1 MSSPFNFSIN
11 HDYFD
16 DLENEYSNNI
26 SSDNSTQSLNLNER
40 PPETYR
46 GIIGG
51 SGSEVNSPYFII
63 SRQKEQSEQEKKRR
77 GKQVELNAKRSK
89 KEMHSSISEDN
100 ILTKIQ
106 THFLN
111 FIIFFLNDCV
121 YNYYKNR
128 KIKFIKFAHE
138 IKAKVS
144 SKYLNKMKNSTIYDL
159 LTEIEVS
166 SKFTRHN
173 KNNNEKNA
181 KILNK
186 IPWFKK
192 IFELKFL
199 DLFQYYHNENKQL
212 NKIFLF
218 EREITLTND
227 TKSYYFLLEKN
238 MTIKKEIIEIT
249 KYNYLSKINS
259 IESNENSLEYSDREN
274 GNINYYEEIFQW

>member
-1 MSSPFNFSIN
+1 MSLPSNSSIN

-16 DLENEYSNNI
+16 DLENEFTINF
-26 SSDNSTQSLNLNER
+26 SSDNSSQSLNLNLR

-46 GIIGG
+46 GIIAGNI
-51 SGSEVNSPYFII
+51 SEVNSPYFII

-159 LTEIEVS
+159 LTEIETS

-199 DLFQYYHNENKQL
+199 DLFHYYHNENKQL

-238 MTIKKEIIEIT
+238 MTIKREIIEIT

>member
-1 MSSPFNFSIN
+1 MSLPSDSSIN

-46 GIIGG
+46 GIIAGNI
-51 SGSEVNSPYFII
+51 SEVNSPYFII

-77 GKQVELNAKRSK
+77 GKQVKLNAKRSK

-159 LTEIEVS
+159 LKEIEIS
-166 SKFTRHN
+166 SKFKRYN

-218 EREITLTND
+218 EREITLTKD

>member
-1 MSSPFNFSIN
+1 MSLPSNSSIN

-46 GIIGG
+46 GIIEG

-77 GKQVELNAKRSK
+77 GKQVKLNAKRSK

-159 LTEIEVS
+159 LTEIEIS

-181 KILNK
+181 KILNE

-199 DLFQYYHNENKQL
+199 DLFQYYHNENKKL

>member
-1 MSSPFNFSIN
+1 MSLPSDSSIN

-16 DLENEYSNNI
+16 DLENEFTINF

-51 SGSEVNSPYFII
+51 NSSEVNSPYFII

-159 LTEIEVS
+159 LTEIETS

-218 EREITLTND
+218 EREITLTKD

-259 IESNENSLEYSDREN
+259 IESNENSLEYSDSEN

>member
-1 MSSPFNFSIN
+1 MSLPSDSSIN
-11 HDYFD
+11 YDYLD
-16 DLENEYSNNI
+16 DLGNEFTNNF

-46 GIIGG
+46 GIIAGNI
-51 SGSEVNSPYFII
+51 SEVNSPYFII

-106 THFLN
+106 IHFLN

-159 LTEIEVS
+159 LTEIEIS
-166 SKFTRHN
+166 PKFARHN

-199 DLFQYYHNENKQL
+199 DLFQSYHNENKQL

-218 EREITLTND
+218 EREITLTKD

>member
-1 MSSPFNFSIN
+1 MSLPSDSSIN

-16 DLENEYSNNI
+16 DLENEFTINF
-26 SSDNSTQSLNLNER
+26 SSDNSSQSLNLNLR

-46 GIIGG
+46 GIIAGN
-51 SGSEVNSPYFII
+51 SSEVNSPYFII
-63 SRQKEQSEQEKKRR
+63 SRQKEQNEQEKKRR

-159 LTEIEVS
+159 LTEIETS

-181 KILNK
+181 KILNE

-218 EREITLTND
+218 EREITLTKD

>member
-1 MSSPFNFSIN
+1 MSLPSNSSIN

-16 DLENEYSNNI
+16 DLENEFTINF
-26 SSDNSTQSLNLNER
+26 SSDNSSQSLNLNLR

-46 GIIGG
+46 GIIAGNI
-51 SGSEVNSPYFII
+51 SEVNSPYFII

-159 LTEIEVS
+159 LTEIETS

-218 EREITLTND
+218 EREITLTKD

>member
-1 MSSPFNFSIN
+1 MSLPSNSSIN

-16 DLENEYSNNI
+16 DLENEFTNNF

-46 GIIGG
+46 GIIAGN
-51 SGSEVNSPYFII
+51 SSEVNSPYFII

-159 LTEIEVS
+159 LTEIEIS

-181 KILNK
+181 KILNE

-218 EREITLTND
+218 EREITLTKD

>member
-159 LTEIEVS
+159 LTEIEIS
-166 SKFTRHN
+166 SKFKRHN

-218 EREITLTND
+218 EREITLTKD

>member
-1 MSSPFNFSIN
+1 MSLPSDSSIN

-16 DLENEYSNNI
+16 DLENEFTNNF

-40 PPETYR
+40 PPEIYR

-51 SGSEVNSPYFII
+51 NSSEVNSPYFII

-77 GKQVELNAKRSK
+77 GKQVELNAKRPK
-89 KEMHSSISEDN
+89 KEIHSSISEDN

-159 LTEIEVS
+159 LTEIEIS

-218 EREITLTND
+218 EREITLTKD

>member
-1 MSSPFNFSIN
+1 MSLPSDSSIN
-11 HDYFD
+11 YDYLD
-16 DLENEYSNNI
+16 DLGNEFTNNF

-46 GIIGG
+46 GIIAGNI
-51 SGSEVNSPYFII
+51 SEVNSPYFII

-159 LTEIEVS
+159 LTEIEIS

-199 DLFQYYHNENKQL
+199 DLFQYYHNEYKQL

-218 EREITLTND
+218 EREITLTKD

>member
-1 MSSPFNFSIN
+1 MSLPSDSSIN

-16 DLENEYSNNI
+16 DLENEFTINF

-46 GIIGG
+46 GIIAGNI
-51 SGSEVNSPYFII
+51 SEVNSPYFII

-77 GKQVELNAKRSK
+77 GKQVKLNAKRSK

-159 LTEIEVS
+159 LTEIEIS

-218 EREITLTND
+218 EREITLTKD

>member
-1 MSSPFNFSIN
+1 MSLPSDSSIN

-16 DLENEYSNNI
+16 DLENEFTINF
-26 SSDNSTQSLNLNER
+26 SSDNSSQSLNLNLR

-46 GIIGG
+46 GIIQGN
-51 SGSEVNSPYFII
+51 SSEVNSPYFII

-77 GKQVELNAKRSK
+77 GKQVKLNAKRSK

-159 LTEIEVS
+159 LTEIETS

>member
-1 MSSPFNFSIN
+1 MSLPFDYSIN
-11 HDYFD
+11 HYYLD
-16 DLENEYSNNI
+16 DTENDFPNI
-26 SSDNSTQSLNLNER
+26 DSLDNSSQKLNINLDENLE

-46 GIIGG
+46 EIIERRVGDITNND
-51 SGSEVNSPYFII
+51 SSASNSPYFII
-63 SRQKEQSEQEKKRR
+63 THEIEQIEQEKKRR
-77 GKQVELNAKRSK
+77 GRQVELNAKRSK
-89 KEMHSSISEDN
+89 KERHSSKSEDN

-111 FIIFFLNDCV
+111 FVIFFLNDCI

-128 KIKFIKFAHE
+128 KIKFIKFGHY
-138 IKAKVS
+138 IKTKVT
-144 SKYLNKMKNSTIYDL
+144 SKNLNKMKNATIYDL
-159 LTEIEVS
+159 LKEIEIS
-166 SKFTRHN
+166 SKFKRYN

-199 DLFQYYHNENKQL
+199 DLFKYYYNETKQL

-218 EREITLTND
+218 EREIILTKD

-238 MTIKKEIIEIT
+238 IEIKKEIIEIT
-249 KYNYLSKINS
+249 EYNY
-259 IESNENSLEYSDREN
+259 
-274 GNINYYEEIFQW
+274 

>member
-1 MSSPFNFSIN
+1 MSLPSDSSIN
-11 HDYFD
+11 YDYLD
-16 DLENEYSNNI
+16 DLGNEFTNNF

-46 GIIGG
+46 GII
-51 SGSEVNSPYFII
+51 SSEVNSPYFII

-159 LTEIEVS
+159 LTEIEIS
-166 SKFTRHN
+166 PKFARHN

-181 KILNK
+181 KILNE

-218 EREITLTND
+218 EREITLTKD

-238 MTIKKEIIEIT
+238 KKENRKIIEIT
-249 KYNYLSKINS
+249 ENNYPLKHLDKDELAQKIRA
-259 IESNENSLEYSDREN
+259 YSQYDS
-274 GNINYYEEIFQW
+274 

>member
-1 MSSPFNFSIN
+1 MSLPSDSSIN

-16 DLENEYSNNI
+16 DLENEFTINF
-26 SSDNSTQSLNLNER
+26 SSDNSSQSLNLNLR

-46 GIIGG
+46 GIIAGN
-51 SGSEVNSPYFII
+51 SSEVNSPYFII

-159 LTEIEVS
+159 LTEIEIS

-199 DLFQYYHNENKQL
+199 DLFQYYYNENKQL

-218 EREITLTND
+218 EREITLTKD

-259 IESNENSLEYSDREN
+259 IESDENSLEYSDREN

>member
-1 MSSPFNFSIN
+1 MSLPSDSSIN

-16 DLENEYSNNI
+16 DLENEFTNNF
-26 SSDNSTQSLNLNER
+26 SSDNSTQSLNLNLR

-46 GIIGG
+46 GIIAGN
-51 SGSEVNSPYFII
+51 SSEVNSPYFII

-77 GKQVELNAKRSK
+77 GRQVELNAKRPK

-159 LTEIEVS
+159 LTEIEIS
-166 SKFTRHN
+166 SKFKRHN

-218 EREITLTND
+218 EREITLTKD

>member
-1 MSSPFNFSIN
+1 MSLPSDSSIN

-16 DLENEYSNNI
+16 DLENEFTINF
-26 SSDNSTQSLNLNER
+26 SSDNSSQSLNLNLR
-40 PPETYR
+40 PPEIYR
-46 GIIGG
+46 GIIAGN
-51 SGSEVNSPYFII
+51 SSEVNSPYFII

-159 LTEIEVS
+159 LTEIEIS
-166 SKFTRHN
+166 SKFKRHN

>member
-1 MSSPFNFSIN
+1 MSSPFNSSIN

-16 DLENEYSNNI
+16 DLENEFTNNF
-26 SSDNSTQSLNLNER
+26 SSDNSTQSLNLNLDENLR

-46 GIIGG
+46 GII
-51 SGSEVNSPYFII
+51 SEVNSPYFII

-77 GKQVELNAKRSK
+77 GKQVKLNAKRSK

-106 THFLN
+106 IHFLN

-159 LTEIEVS
+159 LTEIETS

>member
-1 MSSPFNFSIN
+1 MSLPSDSSIN

-16 DLENEYSNNI
+16 DLENEFTINF
-26 SSDNSTQSLNLNER
+26 SSDNSSQSLNLNLR

-46 GIIGG
+46 GIIAGN
-51 SGSEVNSPYFII
+51 SSEVNSPYFII

-77 GKQVELNAKRSK
+77 GRQVELNAKRSK

-159 LTEIEVS
+159 LTEIETS

-218 EREITLTND
+218 EREITLTKD

-259 IESNENSLEYSDREN
+259 IESDENSLEYSDREN

>member
-1 MSSPFNFSIN
+1 MSLPSDSSIN

-46 GIIGG
+46 GIIAGNI
-51 SGSEVNSPYFII
+51 SEVNSPYFII

-159 LTEIEVS
+159 LTEIEIS

-218 EREITLTND
+218 EREITLTKD

-259 IESNENSLEYSDREN
+259 IESDENSLEYSDREN

>member
-1 MSSPFNFSIN
+1 MSSPFDFSIN
-11 HDYFD
+11 HDYLD
-16 DLENEYSNNI
+16 DLGNEFTNNF

-46 GIIGG
+46 GIIAGN
-51 SGSEVNSPYFII
+51 SSEVNSPYFII

-77 GKQVELNAKRSK
+77 GRQVELNEKRPK

-159 LTEIEVS
+159 LTEIETS

>member
-1 MSSPFNFSIN
+1 MSLPSDSSIN
-11 HDYFD
+11 YDYLD
-16 DLENEYSNNI
+16 DLGNEFTNNF

-46 GIIGG
+46 GII
-51 SGSEVNSPYFII
+51 SSEVNSPYFII

-159 LTEIEVS
+159 LTEIEIS
-166 SKFTRHN
+166 PKFARHN

-181 KILNK
+181 KILNE

-218 EREITLTND
+218 EREITLTKD

-249 KYNYLSKINS
+249 KYNYLSKIYS

>member
-218 EREITLTND
+218 EREVTLTND

>member
-1 MSSPFNFSIN
+1 MSLPSDSSIN

-16 DLENEYSNNI
+16 DLENEFTNNF

-46 GIIGG
+46 GIIAGN
-51 SGSEVNSPYFII
+51 SSEVNSPYFII

-159 LTEIEVS
+159 LTEIEIS

-181 KILNK
+181 KILNE

-199 DLFQYYHNENKQL
+199 DLFQYYHNENRQL

>member
-1 MSSPFNFSIN
+1 MSSPFNSSIN

-16 DLENEYSNNI
+16 DLENEFTINF
-26 SSDNSTQSLNLNER
+26 SSDNSSQSLNLNLR
-40 PPETYR
+40 PPEIYR
-46 GIIGG
+46 GIIAGN
-51 SGSEVNSPYFII
+51 SSEVNSPYFII

-181 KILNK
+181 KILNE

>member
-1 MSSPFNFSIN
+1 MSLPSDSSIN

-16 DLENEYSNNI
+16 DLENEFTINF
-26 SSDNSTQSLNLNER
+26 SSDNSSQSLNLNLR

-46 GIIGG
+46 GIIAGN
-51 SGSEVNSPYFII
+51 SSEVNSPYFII
-63 SRQKEQSEQEKKRR
+63 SRQKEQNEQEKKRR

-106 THFLN
+106 IHFLN

-159 LTEIEVS
+159 LTEIEIS

-218 EREITLTND
+218 EREITLTKD